1 MMMWGGG
8 NNDGDN
14 DDGDSNDIY
23 DGDDDDDG
31 VDDDDE
37 VDSDEYYDDDLFTHS
52 YISICLLLYTV
63 HCISIFVYT
72 HRQMQYRFSTFALWL
87 SYIG

>member
-1 MMMWGGG
+1 MWEGGG

-63 HCISIFVYT
+63 DCISIFVYT

-87 SYIG
+87 SYID